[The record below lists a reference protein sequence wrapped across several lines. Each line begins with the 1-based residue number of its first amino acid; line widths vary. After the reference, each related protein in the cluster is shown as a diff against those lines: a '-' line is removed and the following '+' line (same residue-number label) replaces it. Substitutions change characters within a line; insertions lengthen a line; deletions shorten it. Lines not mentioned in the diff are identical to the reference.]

1 MIKKLT
7 TGEYLKPYGD
17 MTAQER
23 EAYRKRVGE
32 WLRTAGKRLL
42 ALTDRPMAKAQN
54 MMMMSARWEKKDC
67 EAAHEGAVLLTALMA
82 VTETWL
88 PSQLW
93 VKSAWRA
100 IRHINSV
107 LSEVKSEK
115 SKVKNEADDGKILQT
130 KVQRAQTKAQTK
142 STDKQGGKPS
152 QTQIEV
158 QTKANAMQ
166 TTPSGTLGP
175 KGRLP
180 KQEPTGALEA
190 QGKTQGN
197 PATESQGTLPAEVST
212 PSLQGRAGEGSPVP
226 VRPKHIDQYAYLL
239 PKGTQERAGAVR
251 GLLREFDETRENM
264 YLLMEDANAKPDA
277 RAAWARKA
285 TRIDGTLK
293 GIYKELDSE
302 WEKLV
307 KSGRVTV
314 DALGNVYFVEGGQ
327 SDRNTQSNQSSQSN
341 PTELTSEQ
349 KARRRELRKWLIDL
363 RRGKEGEAREKRI
376 EQWKMNWKEY
386 LTLEPLE
393 AALKD
398 EKVVAAAAHFEID
411 INPDKQDDKLKT
423 D

>member
-7 TGEYLKPYGD
+7 TGEYLKDYRT

-32 WLRTAGKRLL
+32 WLRTAGERLL

-54 MMMMSARWEKKDC
+54 LMSMSARWMKEDC

-82 VTETWL
+82 VAETWL

-100 IRHINSV
+100 VRQINSV

-115 SKVKNEADDGKILQT
+115 FLDEPSGIAERKVKNEAGVAKEEPAEKTRKGTQAVAAESSPTDSGMDGDRIASEKTGRALSGESTGTQT
-130 KVQRAQTKAQTK
+130 
-142 STDKQGGKPS
+142 
-152 QTQIEV
+152 E
-158 QTKANAMQ
+158 
-166 TTPSGTLGP
+166 
-175 KGRLP
+175 
-180 KQEPTGALEA
+180 QEPTGTLTKQENA
-190 QGKTQGN
+190 QGTG
-197 PATESQGTLPAEVST
+197 EV
-212 PSLQGRAGEGSPVP
+212 LIVP
-226 VRPKHIDQYAYLL
+226 MRPKHIDQYVYLL

-251 GLLREFDETRENM
+251 GLLRELDEAREKM
-264 YLLMEDANAKPDA
+264 RLLMEDAQAKPDA

-285 TRIDGTLK
+285 TRIDATLK
-293 GIYKELDSE
+293 GIYKELDAE

-314 DALGNVYFVEGGQ
+314 DALGNANVAPSPQNGEAQDTVAK
-327 SDRNTQSNQSSQSN
+327 
-341 PTELTSEQ
+341 LTSEQ

-393 AALKD
+393 SALKD
-398 EKVVAAAAHFEID
+398 EKVVAAAEHFGVEI
-411 INPDKQDDKLKT
+411 NS
-423 D
+423 